1 MVYKWK
7 YNISVE
13 AETAGK
19 ELERMENKHGK
30 VTPQIILDESRADNA
45 PLHRLFEWDD
55 TKAAEKYRLTQAQN
69 IIHNLTITVDNPKTE
84 RQTTVRAYVKLQDEV
99 YNYIS
104 VTKAVTEQDTYQAIL
119 NEALEEIKRFQR
131 KYSGLVEF
139 ADICKQV
146 KIVLD
151 KIDKENELERVA
163 V

>member
-45 PLHRLFEWDD
+45 PLHRLFE
-55 TKAAEKYRLTQAQN
+55 
-69 IIHNLTITVDNPKTE
+69 LTITVDNPKTE